1 MKYGAPK
8 TPQEIPNTPP
18 KPTLMKPF
26 FLLAVF
32 FVLDTLTLHAQGLNF
47 NDSAYRQLPQ
57 KISDQIAVAGDLP
70 SQVDLSMYVPTVINQ
85 GKLGTCVGVST
96 AYYMRTILEAK
107 RLNITDQKAID
118 ALSYSPSFLYN
129 AVKGAQDKACS
140 QGTEVMKALEYLKKN
155 GVARFAQ
162 QGYPY
167 CDQNKP
173 LPLSPDSKILDYIR
187 LFSLT
192 DRQESIVIST
202 KRALAEGTPIIVGIQ
217 TTPSLDDLGFW
228 GKLRLRFLQFF
239 GWASDEE
246 LGLWNPAKSK
256 VLRGGHAVC
265 VVGYDDAKFGGAF
278 HIVNSRGEN
287 WGENGFFWLRYE
299 DYIKHAKYGFQAYL
313 PTQRHSKDI
322 VLSGDVTIS
331 FATLLSSDDVPFIR
345 KFSSA
350 PADSNDK
357 IVAYSL
363 RDPQASG
370 TQFKFRAN
378 VDKQSYLY
386 LLGANANQI
395 KTGKLFPVADSVSA
409 IIGADTKVILPSE
422 NKLYQLDK
430 SIGREYWLFLFSET
444 ALDIDSCIVR
454 INAASG
460 SFPQR
465 VLTVFGDE
473 LVPFGQVEYKEKKMG
488 FELRGK
494 HTGSVVPLLISLR
507 HVEKRGW

>member
-1 MKYGAPK
+1 MNP
-8 TPQEIPNTPP
+8 
-18 KPTLMKPF
+18 LR
-26 FLLAVF
+26 LLIA
-32 FVLDTLTLHAQGLNF
+32 LYLLGTLTLHAQGLNF
-47 NDSAYRQLPQ
+47 NDSAYREVPQ
-57 KISDQIAVAGDLP
+57 KISEQIAVTAKLP

-85 GKLGTCVGVST
+85 GTLGTCVGVST

-129 AVKGAQDKACS
+129 AIKGAKDRECL
-140 QGTEVMKALEYLKKN
+140 QGTEVMKALDYLKNN
-155 GVARFAQ
+155 GVARFSQ

-167 CDQNKP
+167 CGQNKAITP
-173 LPLSPDSKILDYIR
+173 SPDSKILDYIR

-192 DRQESIVIST
+192 DRQENVVIST
-202 KRALAEGTPIIVGIQ
+202 KKALAEGTPVIVGIQ

-228 GKLRLRFLQFF
+228 GKIWLHILQFF
-239 GWASDEE
+239 GRASDEE

-278 HIVNSRGEN
+278 HIVNSRGES
-287 WGENGFFWLRYE
+287 WGDNGFFWIRYE
-299 DYIKHAKYGFQAYL
+299 DYIKHTKYGFQAYL
-313 PTQRHSKDI
+313 PTQPHSTDI

-331 FATLLSSDDVPFIR
+331 FAGLLSNDNVPFIR
-345 KFSSA
+345 KISST
-350 PADSNDK
+350 PADSSDK

-370 TQFKFRAN
+370 TQFKFSAN

-386 LLGANANQI
+386 VLGANAKTI
-395 KTGKLFPVADSVSA
+395 ETGKLFPVADSLSA
-409 IIGADTKVILPSE
+409 IIGANTKIVLPSE
-422 NKLYQLDK
+422 NQLYQLDK
-430 SIGREYWLFLFSET
+430 SIGTEYWLFLFSEK
-444 ALDIDSCIVR
+444 ALDIDSCLVR
-454 INAASG
+454 MNAASG
-460 SFPQR
+460 SFRQR

-473 LVPFGQVEYKEKKMG
+473 LVPFSQIEYKEKKMG

-494 HTGSVVPLLISLR
+494 HTGSIVPLLISLR
-507 HVEKRGW
+507 HVEKRSWQ